1 MVGTRGLA
9 IVGLGLEERRQALIL
24 SAVFMLKGREHWAI
38 RQPLRP
44 TECFQ
49 AVGCQGAWD
58 LLEETRLTLWE
69 EEVEMTFRMITGG
82 GMGVVHRETTAV
94 LLGDPSEVHLEGQ
107 GEVLEVR
114 VAGLT
119 APREALEVPVV
130 QRVPRDRMIE
140 C

>member
-1 MVGTRGLA
+1 M
-9 IVGLGLEERRQALIL
+9 
-24 SAVFMLKGREHWAI
+24 
-38 RQPLRP
+38 
-44 TECFQ
+44 ECFQ
-49 AVGCQGAWD
+49 AVGCQGARD

-69 EEVEMTFRMITGG
+69 EVVEMTFRMIIGG

-94 LLGDPSEVHLEGQ
+94 LLGDPSEVRLEGQ

-114 VAGLT
+114 AVGLT

-140 C
+140 W